1 MEFIMAV
8 SILVGLSIVLVAC
21 TDQET
26 ENNKTVHLEIEPI
39 TEDDA
44 EKAVGEEDDDIPGNS
59 NMVLKCTSSE
69 ATTTLNSASGYSFQG
84 GMMEAECDINFK
96 NFERCNY
103 SQDHICKPDIDG
115 NAWKC
120 ADSSHTANGHHG
132 VNCNTFMFCRYGLG
146 IVYITDSGQSAGI
159 TYLQQYVIE
168 TVTGARLILDSDI
181 NPRGIPLYS
190 GPTMNGEYD
199 IIDLTDIKYALYDN
213 VVITT
218 DDVTDCI
225 GGYYKYVHPELL
237 LLDDK
242 TQLEDTYNPEYHK
255 RFQSKYNEFAIADN
269 RIEVALKKGVLCPN
283 GEAFDYY
290 LGGKYIDIVLSDNT
304 TLACIVGDAKGN
316 ENDDEILHYD
326 NSIVEL
332 MGINNQQF
340 QDAADA
346 NCNKND
352 LLHGENIKEI
362 HVYRDK
368 RLYTDE
374 DKYVYYFSDLNGDMS
389 GNEAA
394 SEHD

>member
-1 MEFIMAV
+1 MDPIMAV
-8 SILVGLSIVLVAC
+8 FILVGFSALLAGC
-21 TDQET
+21 AGPEDDNEF
-26 ENNKTVHLEIEPI
+26 HLEIEPI
-39 TEDDA
+39 PEEESEKEVGKENDDS
-44 EKAVGEEDDDIPGNS
+44 PGNS
-59 NMVLKCTSSE
+59 NMTLKCTSSE
-69 ATTTLNSASGYSFQG
+69 VTTMLNSASGYNFQG
-84 GMMEAECDINFK
+84 GRIATECDISFK
-96 NFERCNY
+96 NFESCNY

-115 NAWKC
+115 DAWKC
-120 ADSSHTANGHHG
+120 ADNSHAANGHHG

-146 IVYITDSGQSAGI
+146 IVYITDSGQSAGA

-199 IIDLTDIKYALYDN
+199 IIDLTNIKYALYDN
-213 VVITT
+213 VAISS
-218 DDVTDCI
+218 DDVTQSF

-237 LLDDK
+237 SSDK
-242 TQLEDTYNPEYHK
+242 NIQLEDTYNPKYHK
-255 RFQSKYNEFAIADN
+255 RFQSRYNEFSIADN

-283 GEAFDYY
+283 GEKFDYY
-290 LGGKYIDIVLSDNT
+290 LGGKYVDIVLSDNT

-316 ENDDEILHYD
+316 ENDDEIIHYD

-340 QDAADA
+340 DNDSDT
-346 NCNKND
+346 NCDKND
-352 LLHGENIKEI
+352 LLHGESIKEI

-368 RLYTDE
+368 RLYTYE